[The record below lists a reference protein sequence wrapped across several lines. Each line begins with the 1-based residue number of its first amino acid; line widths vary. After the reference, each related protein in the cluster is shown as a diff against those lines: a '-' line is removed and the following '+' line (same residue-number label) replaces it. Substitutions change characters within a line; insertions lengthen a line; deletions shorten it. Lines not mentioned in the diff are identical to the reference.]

1 MPDAARHQ
9 RVKFIKLCLN
19 TTSVDC
25 RSLYPE
31 LGVSSEFFTVLQ
43 ACQLFLH
50 GKSDKADRLCRGVV
64 NELKEKERE
73 DCNYELTSVV
83 QAYIQ
88 ESIQWTNQ
96 NKKILLFDSLPPEV
110 GNSTKGHT

>member
-1 MPDAARHQ
+1 M
-9 RVKFIKLCLN
+9 KFIKLCLN

-25 RSLYPE
+25 RNLYPE